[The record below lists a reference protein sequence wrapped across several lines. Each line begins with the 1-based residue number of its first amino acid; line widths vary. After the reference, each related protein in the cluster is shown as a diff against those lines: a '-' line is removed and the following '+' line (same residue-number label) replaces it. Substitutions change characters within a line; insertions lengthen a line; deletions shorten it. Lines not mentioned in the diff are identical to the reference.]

1 VKPTDELLARIAERL
16 KAMADA
22 TRLRILHALE
32 KKELCVSDLV
42 ERAGSSQA
50 NVSKHLAL
58 LRKAGLVA
66 GRREGGR
73 IYYRVADGAVWQIC
87 ATVCKSLDD
96 FLERE
101 RQALG
106 AQARPARRR
115 VS

>member
-22 TRLRILHALE
+22 TRLKILHALE
-32 KKELCVSDLV
+32 KQELCVSDLV
-42 ERAGSSQA
+42 ERAGTSQA

-58 LRKAGLVA
+58 LRQAGLVA

-73 IYYRVADGAVWQIC
+73 VYYRVSDSAVWHIC
-87 ATVCKSLDD
+87 ATVCRSLDEY
-96 FLERE
+96 LERE

-106 AQARPARRR
+106 PQARAARRR
-115 VS
+115 VN